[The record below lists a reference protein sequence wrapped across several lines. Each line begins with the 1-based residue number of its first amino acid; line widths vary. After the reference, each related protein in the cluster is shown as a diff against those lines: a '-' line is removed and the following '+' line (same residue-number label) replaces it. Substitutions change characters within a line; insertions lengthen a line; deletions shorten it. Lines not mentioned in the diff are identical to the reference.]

1 MRKKGFDILI
11 VSSIILMVIISSCGT
26 TKQRLK
32 EINKGQLDSVS
43 FNMPQKSA
51 VPAEIQAQ
59 KFVQDTIIIKD
70 AEGNETFL
78 MKAIEDEETGEMVA
92 TEVLQAA
99 TVTARFQNLAERRG
113 KVDLE
118 FLVTVPAGMMHEK
131 WQFRLYPDLFVLGDS
146 TRLEPVLI
154 TGKAYREAQLR
165 GYERYSKFLSRIIQD
180 DMEFLN
186 VYQFELFLQRNIPE
200 LFAFKTD
207 SSFVSESAFKSHYG
221 LDEQEVVEHY
231 INKARRKA
239 NNQLKRKRG
248 KMQDKYI
255 PAPIV
260 TEGIRL
266 DSVVTTNQGDIVYH
280 YVQTIE
286 TRPKLKKA
294 TILLAGEI
302 YEAEKMIYH
311 LPEMEPLVY
320 YISSMSSFADESIV
334 KYLTKVIERRAE
346 ANTAYKIDF
355 EVAKSEIKPELGENA
370 KEIARIKENLASL
383 MQNEVFDLDS
393 ISINATASPE
403 GSYDLNSRLAHSRSV
418 SVTNYFTKY
427 IKHYKDSLEREKGFS
442 MVVGDDMDETIVA
455 QEKMPDIRLTPRST
469 PENWEDLAEYIRR
482 DTVMTDEQKN
492 EYFDH
497 HDKHKPDAREA
508 KLKNYSW
515 YPHMKKNIYP
525 KLRTVKF
532 NFFLHRKGMVKD
544 TVHTT
549 VVDSAYT
556 KGVWALKD
564 MDYDTAISMLAPYND
579 YNTAVAYIG
588 KDRNLSALQILE
600 PMEKTAPVNYLLGI
614 LYSRIGEVQKAVEC
628 YMLSVEQ
635 EPMYRHRGNLDPE
648 ISVLIKQYGLFKEE
662 EEVIYW

>member
-70 AEGNETFL
+70 ADGNETFL

-186 VYQFELFLQRNIPE
+186 IYQFELFLQRNIPE

-207 SSFVSESAFKSHYG
+207 SSFVSEAAFKSEYG

-294 TILLAGEI
+294 TILLAGDI
-302 YEAEKMIYH
+302 YEADKMIYH

-482 DTVMTDEQKN
+482 DTVMTDDQKN

-549 VVDSAYT
+549 VVDSTYT

-600 PMEKTAPVNYLLGI
+600 PMERTAPVNYLLGI

>member
-482 DTVMTDEQKN
+482 DTVMTDDQKN

-600 PMEKTAPVNYLLGI
+600 PMERTAPVNYLLGI

>member
-1 MRKKGFDILI
+1 MRKKGLDILI

-186 VYQFELFLQRNIPE
+186 VYQFEIFLQRNIPE

-482 DTVMTDEQKN
+482 DTVMTDDQKN

-549 VVDSAYT
+549 VVDSTYT